1 MPRPV
6 TTSPRWSR
14 FGEGR
19 LSHFA
24 KAAARLSTSMP
35 RLSLGSRY
43 FSRNST
49 GSAFAAAAS
58 SSMKHSLAKVFCIRP
73 GVRIQEGRSGVVAS
87 RRHTVLT
94 LANLYGIAEFWK
106 MLPGAM
112 SSPAGMPA
120 SVAAMSGTLKLPAVC
135 CGMKN
140 SDSQAVTVPAPS
152 TAARRSPSVGG
163 YPEHCGKLLAQIVR
177 CLRGR
182 PGGQPA
188 IFKLGDRA
196 GRPDRAVRVD
206 SEVVGGFQCLGARL
220 AHRLGGVADTH
231 RHLVLDD
238 LSRAHLIPQF
248 RCIGQRLRF
257 RPRCLELLRRLDRA
271 PLALCNDAEEIALAH
286 DLDYP
291 GNVLDRSLIDALERG
306 PDRRRADDAPMQHA
320 GHAEVLHVG
329 ETSRHFV
336 RDVDARHRLAHELV
350 VLGVLAGGGLGV
362 IELERERLPSDELA
376 VAHPFVAGTDHAVD
390 DLELALLGAQ
400 ALGRLL
406 E

>member
-73 GVRIQEGRSGVVAS
+73 GVRIQEGRNGVVAS
-87 RRHTVLT
+87 RRQTVLT

-112 SSPAGMPA
+112 SSPAGIPA
-120 SVAAMSGTLKLPAVC
+120 SVAAISGTLKLPAVC

-140 SDSQAVTVPAPS
+140 SDSQAVTTPPS
-152 TAARRSPSVGG
+152 MAARMSTSVGG
-163 YPEHCGKLLAQIVR
+163 PLGSQPCSSARDHCTRSVRRRILVAVAAVAAGAFDIDAAHAVGAHAEHGSELLAQTVG

-182 PGGQPA
+182 PGRQLA
-188 IFKLGDRA
+188 VLELGHRA
-196 GRPDRAVRVD
+196 GRPNRTVRVD
-206 SEVVGGFQCLGARL
+206 GKVVRGLQ
-220 AHRLGGVADTH
+220 RLGGV
-231 RHLVLDD
+231 R
-238 LSRAHLIPQF
+238 
-248 RCIGQRLRF
+248 QRLRF

-271 PLALCNDAEEIALAH
+271 PLALGNDAEEIALADDFH
-286 DLDYP
+286 HP

-306 PDRRRADDAPMQHA
+306 ADRRRAHDAPMQHA

-329 ETSRHFV
+329 ETSRDFV
-336 RDVDARHRLAHELV
+336 RDVDARHRFAHELV
-350 VLGVLAGGGLGV
+350 VLGVLASRGLGV
-362 IELERERLPSDELA
+362 IELERE
-376 VAHPFVAGTDHAVD
+376 
-390 DLELALLGAQ
+390 
-400 ALGRLL
+400 
-406 E
+406 